1 MRKVYAHMLTVLT
14 AALLFMPIT
23 LKAQEQMVIVTSQGD
38 LQIFP
43 ASVAESFQ
51 YDIEQDIYTLESDGQ
66 TLTFGGRDIK
76 QVYFADR
83 SETAQDPLI
92 TPKATDKYNPNFER
106 LDAGTYDILMMDT
119 ALCHTKILFKGD
131 VPQLYVGKILSL
143 ENETAVFNCYVL
155 TYKVTEKTADI
166 RFRFSSVEELIYN
179 SEFVLAANP
188 DDTYFE
194 TKSNDGAPLPIYR
207 AQRTPGL
214 EAVPKIEIE
223 KGPMKLFGEMGMT
236 LTSADKSSLGI
247 DAKFKL
253 SEPRR
258 NEKCA
263 RSFLAKI
270 EYMGLVARGTYE
282 KTTTLDLTPRVG
294 INFEKDKYLEKP
306 LFKASGKFMVPA
318 GPVVIPLW
326 LDLSGTLGYNIQAA
340 IEAEMKLRQVTKTGF
355 SLTAGMEYTREAG
368 SLKPILD
375 IKPTFDPQKPEILS
389 KEGTIMARFSP
400 YLRIDLL
407 IDVVFGMHL
416 DLMPYL
422 KATYKGVERKGVND
436 FGSFDLEAGANL
448 RGGLYFNAPF
458 VDSNDYLS
466 HTTGDFLVTKLY
478 HSPSDVKPVNNQKVT
493 LCSYDVEDTREF
505 QTFAS
510 LFEEPVTPA
519 LGQEHA
525 VMQCQKS
532 DFPYEQVLG
541 KLQHPSPRRQAE
553 SVMPAAVE
561 MHEIEGSEW
570 ATQCDDDGIAHTT
583 FKSRIPLGYR
593 TVLATR
599 ILDGDGNIIK
609 ELEEELPWEIKN
621 FNASV
626 NIGGYISTIQYRD
639 GGNNIYEHVVGKD
652 GEADFRKQGNKIEVY
667 TPMGWYAVPNSIM
680 PISSCMHVLDPD
692 WVKTYDFCR
701 WQKKEAGRYME
712 GMTFGDTEYLG
723 YKCKTVHVST
733 GTITY
738 WQNLV
743 IKVAGSGDGDFHVTS
758 LEILDNFATPTT
770 EE

>member
-1 MRKVYAHMLTVLT
+1 MRKIYAKMQTVLT
-14 AALLFMPIT
+14 AALFLMPT
-23 LKAQEQMVIVTSQGD
+23 MLRAQDQMVIVTCQGD
-38 LQIFP
+38 MHLYP
-43 ASVAESFQ
+43 ASVAETFQ
-51 YDIEQDIYTLESDGQ
+51 YDAEQDIYTLVSDGQ
-66 TLTFGGRDIK
+66 TVSFGGQDIK
-76 QVYFADR
+76 QIRFADKT
-83 SETAQDPLI
+83 ETAQDPLL
-92 TPKATDKYNPNFER
+92 TPKETDKYNPNFEHPEV
-106 LDAGTYDILMMDT
+106 DSYEILLMDT
-119 ALCHTKILFKGD
+119 ALCHAQVQFKED

-143 ENETAVFNCYVL
+143 ENDTAAYNCYVL
-155 TYKVTEKTADI
+155 TYKIIGKKADI
-166 RFRFSSVEELIYN
+166 RFRFASIEELIYN
-179 SEFVLAANP
+179 TEFVLAANP
-188 DDTYFE
+188 DNTYFE
-194 TKSNDGAPLPIYR
+194 TKSASGDPLPVYR
-207 AQRTPGL
+207 ARRTPGL
-214 EAVPKIEIE
+214 EAVPKVEIE
-223 KGPMKLFGEMGMT
+223 KGPVKLFAEMGMS
-236 LTSADKSSLGI
+236 LTSADKSSLDI

-270 EYMGLVARGTYE
+270 EYMGFVARGTYE
-282 KTTTLDLTPRVG
+282 KTTTLELTPRVG

-306 LFKASGKFMVPA
+306 LFKASGKFMIPA

-340 IEAEMKLRQVTKTGF
+340 IEAEMKLQQVTKTGF
-355 SLTAGMEYTREAG
+355 TLTAGMEYTREAG

-375 IKPTFDPQKPEILS
+375 IKPVFEPQKPEILS

-400 YLRIDLL
+400 YLRLDLL

-458 VDSNDYLS
+458 VDSDDYVS
-466 HTTGDFLVTKLY
+466 HTTEDFLVTKLY

-493 LCSYDVEDTREF
+493 LCSYDVEDTRDF
-505 QTFAS
+505 QTYAS
-510 LFEEPVTPA
+510 LYDEPVTPA

-532 DFPYEQVLG
+532 DFPYEQALG
-541 KLQHPSPRRQAE
+541 KLQHPSARRQAE
-553 SVMPAAVE
+553 SVMPATVE

-593 TVLATR
+593 TILATR

-626 NIGGYISTIQYRD
+626 SMGGHISTIQYRD
-639 GGNNIYEHVVGKD
+639 GGNNIYEHVVGED
-652 GEADFRKQGNKIEVY
+652 GEADFRKQGNKVEVH
-667 TPMGWYAVPNSIM
+667 TPMGWYALPNNVM
-680 PISSCMHVLDPD
+680 PISTCMHVLEPD
-692 WVKTYDFCR
+692 WIRTYDFCR
-701 WQKKEAGRYME
+701 WQKKEAGRNME

-738 WQNLV
+738 WQNL
-743 IKVAGSGDGDFHVTS
+743 ILKIEGSGEGDFHVTS
-758 LEILDNFATPTT
+758 LEILDNFETPTI